1 MYKRQSLGSAGQ
13 PDSAER
19 EGPAGPH
26 APDSAGPEGPA
37 GPQARSAGGAE
48 GGGSGGRFG
57 WVREHRVLASAVALA
72 LLAGAVA
79 VPLAFRGR
87 SCKELPATTREL
99 AQAPASAT
107 RALDPGDDM
116 SRYDAVRVLL
126 PSGTLCGDGG
136 RALGQVMTA
145 ATGADGQKPHTTAQA
160 RVVYALSAVYHEADV
175 PSGAEPGLARVLA
188 GYVVDTTLLSL
199 DDPDAAGPAAS
210 GEDAA
215 PDQAGW
221 SRFGP
226 FLAPGEAHPDFGFDH
241 TGTLTADPGPLFA
254 RLARDPEA
262 FALLYDAE
270 RAYLAHYLERLT
282 RQGTD
287 PDYHPE
293 KEPGEKTSPPTL
305 GVDNDLEDIARRI
318 GTLMHVRA
326 DGTRDGDIADPD
338 AFDASVRRHTRGAYR
353 AAPDQVT
360 GRPSMGGIAGRP
372 VSGPVPGDLMDGRRQ
387 MFLAVDAWAEAR
399 KAPAGRAAAI
409 RQILDDAYLT
419 AYRNGPF

>member
-1 MYKRQSLGSAGQ
+1 M
-13 PDSAER
+13 
-19 EGPAGPH
+19 
-26 APDSAGPEGPA
+26 
-37 GPQARSAGGAE
+37 
-48 GGGSGGRFG
+48 
-57 WVREHRVLASAVALA
+57 REHRVLASAVALA

-79 VPLAFRGR
+79 VPLVLGGR
-87 SCKELPATTREL
+87 SCEELPAATRKL
-99 AQAPASAT
+99 AKTPASAT
-107 RALDPGDDM
+107 RVLDPHDDM
-116 SRYDAVRVLL
+116 SRYDAVRALL

-145 ATGADGQKPHTTAQA
+145 ATGADGRKPHTTAQA
-160 RVVYALSAVYHEADV
+160 RVVYAISAVYHEADV
-175 PSGAEPGLARVLA
+175 PAGAEPGLARVLA

-199 DDPDAAGPAAS
+199 DDPDAATPAAS
-210 GEDAA
+210 GADAA

-226 FLAPGEAHPDFGFDH
+226 FLAPGEAHPDFGFDR

-262 FALLYDAE
+262 FAVLYDAE

-287 PDYHPE
+287 PDHHPE
-293 KEPGEKTSPPTL
+293 KEPGERTSPPTL
-305 GVDNDLEDIARRI
+305 GVDNDLGDIARRI

-360 GRPSMGGIAGRP
+360 ERPSMGAIAGRA